1 MKSIEEKVLEF
12 KILDIIL
19 IGSFYEEMKNEVFN
33 EFDFMLVLKE
43 LLGFG
48 KFNLY

>member
-1 MKSIEEKVLEF
+1 M
-12 KILDIIL
+12 
-19 IGSFYEEMKNEVFN
+19 GSLYEGMKNEIFN